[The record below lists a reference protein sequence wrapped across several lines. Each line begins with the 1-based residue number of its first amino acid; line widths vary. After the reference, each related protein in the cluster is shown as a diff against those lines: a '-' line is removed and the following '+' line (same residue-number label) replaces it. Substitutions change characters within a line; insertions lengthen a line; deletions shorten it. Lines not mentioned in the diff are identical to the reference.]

1 MQTEATLSQ
10 PNSTQSPKAKWE
22 EPRIEIE
29 YSLVA
34 QAQNP
39 GSDPLI
45 FTGPLDVSP

>member
-1 MQTEATLSQ
+1 MQTEATLPQ
-10 PNSTQSPKAKWE
+10 PNRTANPKAKWE

-39 GSDPLI
+39 NSDPLV
-45 FTGPLDVSP
+45 FVGPLDVSP

>member
-1 MQTEATLSQ
+1 MQTEATLPQ
-10 PNSTQSPKAKWE
+10 PHSAESPKAKWE

-39 GSDPLI
+39 SSDPLV
-45 FTGPLDVSP
+45 FVGPLDVSP